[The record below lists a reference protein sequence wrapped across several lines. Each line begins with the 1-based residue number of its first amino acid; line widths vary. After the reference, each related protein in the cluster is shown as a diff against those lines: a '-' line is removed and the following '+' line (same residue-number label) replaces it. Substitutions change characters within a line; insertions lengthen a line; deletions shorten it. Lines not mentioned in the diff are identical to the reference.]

1 MVNKIVSIPG
11 YVHLYRS
18 LLRFYHSSE
27 NEIKE
32 MLYVLNTANLDCF
45 GYYHPEI
52 CVVQRGPA
60 LFSTWLDNMNYRPYR
75 TEVQLHKALVCL
87 KHSVDRE
94 FMTVEQREALQQL
107 CCIISNIEYRFYK
120 AFGVELDDDRE
131 FLYGRVRQRYDP
143 FKRVLCVGFFIQHQ
157 QIVHAVNF
165 MPALR
170 QPRGKDRML
179 FRLPDRA
186 GVQNFNFNS
195 FDRVFPP

>member
-18 LLRFYHSSE
+18 LLRFYHMPE

-52 CVVQRGPA
+52 FVVQSGPA

-75 TEVQLHKALVCL
+75 TEVLLHKALVCL

-94 FMTVEQREALQQL
+94 FMTVEQREALQKL
-107 CCIISNIEYRFYK
+107 RCIISNIETALFTTS
-120 AFGVELDDDRE
+120 ALS
-131 FLYGRVRQRYDP
+131 
-143 FKRVLCVGFFIQHQ
+143 VLCRTRTSR
-157 QIVHAVNF
+157 AS
-165 MPALR
+165 ALCTIGCICR
-170 QPRGKDRML
+170 RRKER
-179 FRLPDRA
+179 RL
-186 GVQNFNFNS
+186 
-195 FDRVFPP
+195 

>member
-52 CVVQRGPA
+52 CVVQSGPA

-75 TEVQLHKALVCL
+75 TEIQLHKALVCL
-87 KHSVDRE
+87 KHCVDRE
-94 FMTVEQREALQQL
+94 FMQQL
-107 CCIISNIEYRFYK
+107 
-120 AFGVELDDDRE
+120 
-131 FLYGRVRQRYDP
+131 
-143 FKRVLCVGFFIQHQ
+143 
-157 QIVHAVNF
+157 
-165 MPALR
+165 
-170 QPRGKDRML
+170 
-179 FRLPDRA
+179 
-186 GVQNFNFNS
+186 
-195 FDRVFPP
+195 

>member
-52 CVVQRGPA
+52 CVVQSGPA

-75 TEVQLHKALVCL
+75 TEIQLHKALVCL
-87 KHSVDRE
+87 KHCVDRE
-94 FMTVEQREALQQL
+94 FMTVEQREALQKL
-107 CCIISNIEYRFYK
+107 HCILSNIEYRFYK
-120 AFGVELDDDRE
+120 AFCVEIDDNR
-131 FLYGRVRQRYDP
+131 
-143 FKRVLCVGFFIQHQ
+143 
-157 QIVHAVNF
+157 AVCGECAF
-165 MPALR
+165 SLVPDEDEPSVCLMH
-170 QPRGKDRML
+170 DWVY
-179 FRLPDRA
+179 LPTA
-186 GVQNFNFNS
+186 
-195 FDRVFPP
+195 